1 MRVYRNIKRMAASVL
16 IAGLLCGFQASAAFG
31 ATGFTGSD
39 HTGPGVQNQGEPS
52 GGQEKEDQEGAQTAL
67 PGALQGGLQVNYS
80 AYASGQ
86 GWNTAA
92 DNQPLSAAS
101 GTWITAVKANLVQIP
116 EGISVGI
123 RYQVNLSGSG
133 WLDWAADGAELG
145 GAAGEMPLEAV
156 RMELTGQGAS
166 AYDLYYKVY
175 QNGTW
180 TDWALNGASSG
191 TEGAGLRVDGIR
203 ASVMPKGA
211 GAPADVQGSFNIDPS
226 KPMIA
231 LTFDDGPRSS
241 VTNRILDSLKANG
254 GRATFFMVGSS
265 VNANRDV
272 IARMVE
278 QGCQVA
284 NHTHDHKYLTKLNAE
299 GIASQIGM
307 TNQKIAD
314 ACGVAPVVMRPPGGY
329 TDANSQ
335 AVLAGLGMPAIM
347 WSIDTRDWQHRD
359 SQKTIDSVL
368 SQVKDGDIIL
378 MHDLYAAT
386 AEAAEFLIP
395 ELTARGYQLVTVSE
409 LAAARGGLVPGQKY
423 SRFRP

>member
-1 MRVYRNIKRMAASVL
+1 MKGYRKIKRMMASML

-31 ATGFTGSD
+31 AAGLTGSEQ
-39 HTGPGVQNQGEPS
+39 TGPGVQ
-52 GGQEKEDQEGAQTAL
+52 DQEAQGGSQETL
-67 PGALQGGLQVNYS
+67 PEASGEGLQVSYS

-86 GWNTAA
+86 GWSTAS
-92 DNQPLSAAS
+92 DNQPLSGAA
-101 GTWITAVKANLVQIP
+101 GTWLTAMKANLVQIP
-116 EGISVGI
+116 EGLSIGI

-180 TDWALNGASSG
+180 TDWALNGAAAG

-203 ASVMPKGA
+203 VSVTAKGE
-211 GAPADVQGSFNIDPS
+211 GAPEDVQGGFHIDPS

-231 LTFDDGPRSS
+231 LTFDDGPRAA
-241 VTNRILDSLKANG
+241 VTNRILDSLKANS

-265 VNANRDV
+265 VNSNRDV

-299 GIASQIGM
+299 GIAAQIGQ

-314 ACGVAPVVMRPPGGY
+314 ACGVSPVVMRPPGGY
-329 TDANSQ
+329 IDANSQ
-335 AVLAGLGMPAIM
+335 AVLANLGMPAIM

-359 SQKTIDSVL
+359 PQKTIDSVL

-378 MHDLYAAT
+378 MHDLYETT

-395 ELTARGYQLVTVSE
+395 ELTARGYQLVTISE